1 MMEVSSV
8 AEYRLF
14 QMVYYLMDKGNTT
27 APELAEKFEVSIRT
41 IYRDID
47 ILSSAGIPVYTTQ
60 GKGGGI
66 FLPEN
71 FILNRSLI
79 SEEEQNQ
86 ILAALQ
92 SLSGV
97 DEKNNQA
104 LLKKLGSVFQKQTTN
119 WLEIDFSDWHPQ
131 NEEQFQIL
139 QKAIFQKTR
148 LRFHYFSRGKLGS
161 DRKVEPLKL
170 VYKARDWYLYAYCC
184 EKQAYRLFKL
194 KRIKQLQQT
203 TETFERTAPEKVL
216 DPQKIYTEKKQMVRL
231 AFTPE
236 LAYRVYENYEQVEEA
251 EDGRLLV
258 EGEYPVN
265 ESFYSFLL
273 SFGGQI
279 EVLSPRSVRQEM
291 SKKIDQLK
299 TIY

>member
-1 MMEVSSV
+1 M

-86 ILAALQ
+86 LLAALQ
-92 SLSGV
+92 GLSGV

-216 DPQKIYTEKKQMVRL
+216 DLQKIYTEKKQMVRL
-231 AFTPE
+231 AFASD
-236 LAYRVYENYEQVEEA
+236 LAYRVYENNEQVEEA

-265 ESFYSFLL
+265 
-273 SFGGQI
+273 
-279 EVLSPRSVRQEM
+279 
-291 SKKIDQLK
+291 
-299 TIY
+299 

>member
-1 MMEVSSV
+1 M

-14 QMVYYLMDKGNTT
+14 QMVYYLMDKGHTT

-71 FILNRSLI
+71 FVLNRSLI

-86 ILAALQ
+86 ILTALQ
-92 SLSGV
+92 GLRGM
-97 DEKNNQA
+97 DEEKNQA
-104 LLKKLGSVFQKQTTN
+104 LLRKLGNVFQKQTIN
-119 WLEIDFSDWHPQ
+119 WIEIDFSEWHPQ
-131 NEEQFQIL
+131 NEERFQLL

-148 LRFHYFSRGKLGS
+148 LRFYYFSREKPGS

-170 VYKARDWYLYAYCC
+170 IFKAREWYLYAYCC
-184 EKQAYRLFKL
+184 EKQAHRLFKL
-194 KRIKQLQQT
+194 KRIRQLRQT
-203 TETFERTAPEKVL
+203 TERFERTAPEKVL
-216 DPQKIYTEKKQMVRL
+216 ESQKIYTANQQLVKL
-231 AFTPE
+231 AFAPE
-236 LAYRVYENYEQVEEA
+236 LAYHVYENHEQVKETEN
-251 EDGRLLV
+251 GRLLV
-258 EGEYPVN
+258 EEKFPVN
-265 ESFYSFLL
+265 ESFYRFLL
-273 SFGGQI
+273 SFGGQV
-279 EVLSPRSVRQEM
+279 EVLFPDSVRQEM
-291 SKKIDQLK
+291 SKKIAQLK